1 MRVSVCISESYRK
14 IVTVNMN
21 EPTTVRVPRKAI
33 ELKRWRVSLFRNEPE
48 ARIVTVLWSESPGL
62 IVTDHSNESKG

>member
-33 ELKRWRVSLFRNEPE
+33 ESKRWRVSLFRNEPGLPRVPTMMSEPE
-48 ARIVTVLWSESPGL
+48 ARIVTVLWSES
-62 IVTDHSNESKG
+62 